1 MANWSNPTITTQYDV
16 FVNESKDRDVDAITL
31 CLNVPVGGVPV
42 GAIQMVRLT
51 PTIYALH
58 EFNGSGFAIKYLS
71 VSGGGTGAADAGNAR
86 VNLGIGTM
94 GVQNSNAVSI
104 SGGTISNLTA
114 FTINCPII
122 FNAHAACDIGTN
134 AAKARRVY
142 IHEALVL
149 PFGVDRYATS

>member
-16 FVNESKDRDVDAITL
+16 FVNEAKDRDVDAITL
-31 CLNVPVGGVPV
+31 CLNAPVGGVPV

-51 PTIYALH
+51 PATYALH
-58 EFNGSGFAIKYLS
+58 EYNGLGFALKYLA
-71 VSGGGTGAADAGNAR
+71 VSGGGTGTGDPATAR
-86 VNLGIGTM
+86 GNLGIGTM

-104 SGGTISNLTA
+104 SGGTIMNLTA

-122 FNAHAACDIGTN
+122 FNTHAACDIGSN

-142 IHEALVL
+142 IHEALVI